1 MKRII
6 ITISLILTTIITF
19 SQESSEQSFHFG
31 LKASPSLAWLRSDTK
46 GFDSDGS
53 KTGFIYG
60 LITDFNFAERYAFST
75 GIDIDYR
82 GGKFKTVE
90 NLKTIVNEDSVVS
103 TNSTYS
109 LQYIDIPITLKLKTN
124 EIGSITYYMQ
134 IGVAPGFNIRA
145 RMDYESTTQTT
156 SAGVVYTTNNSDEK
170 VDIQENIN
178 NLNVSMI
185 LGAGLEYTLSGS
197 TVLLGGFQFS
207 NGFTDVFDTDAK
219 VNSNYLA
226 LTLGV
231 LF

>member
-1 MKRII
+1 MKKLLIS
-6 ITISLILTTIITF
+6 ISLIFISIVVF
-19 SQESSEQSFHFG
+19 GQEQSEQSFHFG
-31 LKASPSLAWLRSDTK
+31 LKACPSLAWLRSDTK

-60 LITDFNFAERYAFST
+60 LITDFNFASRYAFST

-82 GGKFKTVE
+82 GGKFKTVQE
-90 NLKTIVNEDSVVS
+90 LKNTSNEDSVIS
-103 TNSTYS
+103 TNSTFS
-109 LQYIDIPITLKLKTN
+109 LQYIEIPITLKFKTN

-134 IGVAPGFNIRA
+134 IGVSPGFNIRA
-145 RMDYESTTQTT
+145 RGDYESTTQNTVSGT
-156 SAGVVYTTNNSDEK
+156 VYKSNASDEK

-185 LGAGLEYTLSGS
+185 LGGGLEYTLSGS
-197 TVLLGGFQFS
+197 TVLIGGIQFS

-226 LTLGV
+226 LTLGI